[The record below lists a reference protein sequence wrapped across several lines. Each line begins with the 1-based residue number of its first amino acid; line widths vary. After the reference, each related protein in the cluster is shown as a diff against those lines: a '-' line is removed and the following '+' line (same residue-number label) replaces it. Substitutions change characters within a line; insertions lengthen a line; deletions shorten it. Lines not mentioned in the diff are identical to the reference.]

1 MYLTNHNTHT
11 TLKRIFMLSTWKIEI
26 EASNT
31 IANMSNTYQWGIKQG
46 LLIEFFLSA
55 IYTVRNVLLELI
67 RNSHERNNIDKVY
80 TIWLNMNTEDYT

>member
-1 MYLTNHNTHT
+1 
-11 TLKRIFMLSTWKIEI
+11 MLGTCRIEI

-80 TIWLNMNTEDYT
+80 TIWLNMNTEY

>member
-11 TLKRIFMLSTWKIEI
+11 TLKRIFMLSTWRIEK
-26 EASNT
+26 ASNT

>member
-1 MYLTNHNTHT
+1 
-11 TLKRIFMLSTWKIEI
+11 MLSTWKIEI

-55 IYTVRNVLLELI
+55 IYIVRNVLLELI
-67 RNSHERNNIDKVY
+67 RKSHERNNIDKVY
-80 TIWLNMNTEDYT
+80 TIWLNMNTEYYT